1 MNLADLLDMDVVP
14 RLAPDGVL
22 LLNAPK
28 GALTPELIERIRESK
43 PELIAEIHALNEEH
57 ALVKTWQ
64 VFAPGR
70 EPFGLICVQGTT
82 REALLER
89 YPRGTRVEPQ
99 R

>member
-1 MNLADLLDMDVVP
+1 MNLSELLNLDIVAK
-14 RLAPDGVL
+14 LAPDGNL
-22 LLNAPK
+22 LLDAPR
-28 GALTPELIERIRESK
+28 GAVTPELLGRIRESK

-57 ALVKTWQ
+57 EIAKTWR